1 MKAQE
6 RSASA
11 YSQPEHSAYLDTKEA
26 HKARSDSRIHPSLFP
41 IKSRVPYEKCGLS
54 FSTVMPEHINSKAHW
69 WHRYWVT
76 EIGGQ
81 KRPSGE
87 YIE

>member
-26 HKARSDSRIHPSLFP
+26 YMARFDGRIHLSLFP
-41 IKSRVPYEKCGLS
+41 IKSCSVRKVWSIIFDRNAL
-54 FSTVMPEHINSKAHW
+54 A
-69 WHRYWVT
+69 
-76 EIGGQ
+76 
-81 KRPSGE
+81 
-87 YIE
+87 